1 MQENP
6 WIKRFE
12 RERASRKEAEK
23 LLESKSLELYEANL
37 LLEERVKERTEQLES
52 ALHEAQ
58 VAQRAKDA
66 FLSTMSHELRTP
78 LNAIIGFS
86 QILSHQEDVNPR
98 TKMVI
103 EKIKLSGEHLLHLLN
118 SILNFTKFESETI
131 MLQHEAINIK
141 VFIEELLVTYK
152 IKVKEKNISLH
163 VEVDDLMI
171 HADRQWLHE
180 AISNLLSNA
189 VKFTKE
195 SGKITISA
203 QIDKDLVHISV
214 SDTGIGIAQEDQ
226 KKLLTPFAHINN
238 IHHTQIDGTGLG
250 LYLTK
255 KIIELHSG
263 SMTFQS
269 ELGKGS
275 TFTITLPYSEIK

>member
-195 SGKITISA
+195 NGKITISA